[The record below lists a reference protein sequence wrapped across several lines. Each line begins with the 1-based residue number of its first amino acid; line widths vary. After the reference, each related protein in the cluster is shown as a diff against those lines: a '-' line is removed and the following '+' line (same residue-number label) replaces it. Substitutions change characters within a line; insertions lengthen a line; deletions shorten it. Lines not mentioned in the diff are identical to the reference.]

1 MRTGTWKGN
10 SKGVHIWNP
19 PDCQQGDYRKEP
31 QRDPKQQTLQR
42 KNRFWKIH
50 FCPWKVEKN
59 ELNLFT
65 VQYWTF
71 VMSWPGCLKRP
82 FWAENWNLKASP
94 YLLSIPLECR
104 SIWWTILFRNWD
116 SKIRNTTFT
125 CVNTYCAVWMGVNVT
140 SLFSK
145 ARKMDLHQ
153 SHKLVSAK
161 RKWQASNGKAV
172 VSKFFLA

>member
-31 QRDPKQQTLQR
+31 QRDPKQKTLQR

-71 VMSWPGCLKRP
+71 VMSWPGCQKRP

-94 YLLSIPLECR
+94 YLLSIPFECR

-125 CVNTYCAVWMGVNVT
+125 CVNTRTTDAQRGNSLHTLFKYNSLSQFYFPGLF
-140 SLFSK
+140 SLFPI
-145 ARKMDLHQ
+145 HT
-153 SHKLVSAK
+153 
-161 RKWQASNGKAV
+161 
-172 VSKFFLA
+172 